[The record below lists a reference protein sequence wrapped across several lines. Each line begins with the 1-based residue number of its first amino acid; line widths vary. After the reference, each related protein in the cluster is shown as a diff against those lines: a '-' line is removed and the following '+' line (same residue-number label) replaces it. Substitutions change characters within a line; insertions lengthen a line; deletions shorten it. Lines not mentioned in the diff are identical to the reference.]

1 MLTLDGTK
9 LATLQSSVSGLILN
23 NYKITLH
30 KSTQQQGPVK
40 RWWLDFPLADSATT
54 LAELTETGLLFQGWV
69 LPDKAAAVQI
79 YLKQGAV
86 ISYFALD
93 KPRPDV
99 VQVILKQ
106 DVEHH
111 PQLHCGFRFS
121 VALSAAD
128 FVLGVVQDGQYFPL
142 CDGHISGPFK
152 VLEGKDNWLF
162 LDNDTNK
169 SVEQFTGKQ
178 LLQTEAKQG
187 WQLYMQKLQSY
198 AAEHQCRHALLMAP
212 AKEAV
217 YTEFYPYK
225 KGVLT
230 PVEQVM
236 QSVPDGLN
244 LCYPVAALRQS
255 THRSFRITDTHW
267 SPFGAMLASVELAVS
282 LGLNRLEVE
291 ALFANDQYRSALLI
305 GDLGNK
311 LFPPKASEEW
321 LLKGFSYRK
330 SVVSDNGLANFGRTL
345 CLANEQALVPQH
357 LVLFGASSSY
367 SMLDYLCRIFG
378 RITLMH
384 TAGNID
390 PNVLAELKPDYL
402 VCQTNARYVVRAPDA
417 DYSLATVIAEKTKE
431 AQ

>member
-1 MLTLDGTK
+1 MTNYN
-9 LATLQSSVSGLILN
+9 VSIE
-23 NYKITLH
+23 KRA
-30 KSTQQQGPVK
+30 QRQGAVT
-40 RWWLDFPLADSATT
+40 RWCLDFPEADAKVELKT
-54 LAELTETGLLFQGWV
+54 LTNNGLTFQGWV
-69 LPDKAAAVQI
+69 LQATPSAFQLYVRHGNELSVFEPDLA
-79 YLKQGAV
+79 
-86 ISYFALD
+86 
-93 KPRPDV
+93 RPDV
-99 VQVILKQ
+99 IEIILKQ
-106 DVEHH
+106 KPEQH
-111 PQLHCGFRFS
+111 PQLKCGFRFS
-121 VALSAAD
+121 LVLSSAD
-128 FVLGVVQDGQYFPL
+128 FELGVLQNGQHFAL
-142 CDGHISGPFK
+142 CQGHIAGPFK

-178 LLQTEAKQG
+178 LLDAEAKQG
-187 WQLYMQKLQSY
+187 WQLYMRKLQAY
-198 AAEHQCRHALLMAP
+198 AAEHQCKHALLMAP

-217 YTEFYPYK
+217 YTEFYPYA
-225 KGVLT
+225 KGALT
-230 PVEQVM
+230 PVEQV
-236 QSVPDGLN
+236 VNDLPVGLN
-244 LCYPVAALRQS
+244 LCYPVAALRRSAQ
-255 THRSFRITDTHW
+255 RSFRITDTHW

-282 LGLNRLEVE
+282 LGLARQEVE
-291 ALFANDQYRSALLI
+291 TLFTADQYRSAQLV

-311 LFPPKASEEW
+311 MYPPKASEEW

-330 SVVSDNGLANFGRTL
+330 SVVSDNGLSNFGRTL
-345 CLANEQALVPQH
+345 CVVNEQALVQKH
-357 LVLFGASSSY
+357 LVIFGASSSY

>member
-1 MLTLDGTK
+1 M
-9 LATLQSSVSGLILN
+9 SS
-23 NYKITLH
+23 YKIKLVKH
-30 KSTQQQGPVK
+30 GQKQGFVS
-40 RWWLDFPLADSATT
+40 RWWLDSPLVDASVSLDV
-54 LAELTETGLLFQGWV
+54 LTNEGLTFKGWV
-69 LPDKAAAVQI
+69 LQATPSAFQLYVKHGNELSVFEPDWA
-79 YLKQGAV
+79 
-86 ISYFALD
+86 
-93 KPRPDV
+93 RPDV
-99 VQVILKQ
+99 IEIILKQ
-106 DVEHH
+106 KPEQH
-111 PQLHCGFRFS
+111 PQLRCGFRFS
-121 VALSAAD
+121 LVVSSAD
-128 FVLGVVQDGQYFPL
+128 FELGVIKDDQQFVL
-142 CDGHISGPFK
+142 CQGHIAGPFK

-178 LLQTEAKQG
+178 LLQTAAKQG